1 VSSSIN
7 PRGRWVNRPRCAF
20 KAGSLRQGARLDR
33 AAFGLASQLSVDR
46 LQAAEVRLSVR
57 SACSGRHE
65 KYPGKNNT
73 NSFNIRFLNLL
84 KMINPFSTK
93 PSSKVSTED
102 LKRRETLIKAV
113 LYVAAF
119 FLVANLGYNIF
130 LLVSHKVDSLNEL
143 VGRNSF
149 SMGGFGASLLL
160 SSYALK
166 KIKAE
171 LSGRD

>member
-1 VSSSIN
+1 
-7 PRGRWVNRPRCAF
+7 
-20 KAGSLRQGARLDR
+20 
-33 AAFGLASQLSVDR
+33 
-46 LQAAEVRLSVR
+46 
-57 SACSGRHE
+57 
-65 KYPGKNNT
+65 
-73 NSFNIRFLNLL
+73 
-84 KMINPFSTK
+84 MINPFSTK